1 SDFDSGGITNMNAR
15 RFAFATITATVL
27 LMGLPLAL
35 TAQDVQTDW
44 DKSKNFGEYHTY
56 YWAKIDSPNPLMNQ
70 RLQDAVDAQLEKK
83 GWSKQQAGGQVAL
96 VALGMSKTK
105 HDLNTFYSG
114 SGWGYGGWY
123 GGGGMGT
130 STTSVQEYKEGTLV
144 LDMYDS
150 NSRQLLWRG
159 TATDTLS
166 DKPEKNE
173 KKLNKAVAKMFDKF
187 PPE

>member
-1 SDFDSGGITNMNAR
+1 MPATKFTGPAVRATICGSPLAPPSDFDSGGITNMNAR
-15 RFAFATITATVL
+15 RFAFATITTTVL

-96 VALGMSKTK
+96 IALGTTKTK
-105 HDLNTFYSG
+105 KDLNTFYSG
-114 SGWGYGGWY
+114 TGWGYGGW
-123 GGGGMGT
+123 GRPRS
-130 STTSVQEYKEGTLV
+130 STTSVTRCRGGTLR
-144 LDMYDS
+144 LGRHG
-150 NSRQLLWRG
+150 NS
-159 TATDTLS
+159 
-166 DKPEKNE
+166 
-173 KKLNKAVAKMFDKF
+173 
-187 PPE
+187 